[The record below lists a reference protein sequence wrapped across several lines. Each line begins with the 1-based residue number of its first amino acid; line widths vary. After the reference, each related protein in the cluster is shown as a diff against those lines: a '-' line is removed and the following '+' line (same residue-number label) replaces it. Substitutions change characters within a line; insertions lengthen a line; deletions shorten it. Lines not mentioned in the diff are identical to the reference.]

1 MRTDKLISSK
11 VLFWNKTK
19 FSCLITVR
27 VTMKCTSV
35 SGENYQFDLRSG
47 TVKRN
52 VIDFLVSSDD
62 VTNMFADV
70 FPTTPTCGWLT
81 ADHYMCIGH

>member
-1 MRTDKLISSK
+1 
-11 VLFWNKTK
+11 
-19 FSCLITVR
+19 
-27 VTMKCTSV
+27 MKCTAV
-35 SGENYQFDLRSG
+35 SGEKFQSDLGSG

-81 ADHYMCIGH
+81 ADHYMCIGHSGGIVSRARERSFLRVSA

>member
-1 MRTDKLISSK
+1 
-11 VLFWNKTK
+11 
-19 FSCLITVR
+19 
-27 VTMKCTSV
+27 MKCTSV
-35 SGENYQFDLRSG
+35 SGENYQSDLGSG

-81 ADHYMCIGH
+81 ADH